1 MLIKDNEKNDWYSIL
16 DNVLLQ
22 SNEEYNNNDNDDVDV
37 NSLKIDLVKLQINFF
52 YLLNLNKNL
61 CLKCYQL
68 FTYLNNNNNKLSFI
82 NNKNYSLHNIANH
95 FIMENQYIDLSLL
108 IKDDYIMK
116 SNSQLY
122 DDNDNSSSSEC
133 FESDHFSLIKVYVCS
148 FFY

>member
-22 SNEEYNNNDNDDVDV
+22 SNEEYNNNDNVDV
-37 NSLKIDLVKLQINFF
+37 NSLKIDLIKLQINFF

-95 FIMENQYIDLSLL
+95 CIMENQYIDLSLL

-133 FESDHFSLIKVYVCS
+133 FEFDHFSLIKVYVCS
-148 FFY
+148 FFLLD